1 MVRVEPFIFQMVTA
15 FKERLQLADKL
26 NEVIDVL
33 NDIEIDPEQI
43 REIVETMLGDYYTK
57 EEVDEIIASLPVS
70 DAYTKSEV
78 DTLLQSKAD
87 ANNVYTKTEVDLT
100 IDAIEGRLQT
110 AEGDIDDLETDKAN
124 VSDVY
129 TKSQVDTALSGKADS
144 NNVYTKSQVDT
155 ALSRKANTTDVY
167 TKTQVD
173 NALSGK
179 ANTSDVYN
187 KTQVDSLLTAKADA
201 SNVYTKSQ
209 VDSTVSRID
218 GDIAGKQDV
227 LTAGTGITISNNVIS
242 ATGGGGGGGV
252 SGYKM
257 VNHIRWSEYF
267 TISGVT
273 VTPLYDMILHIHY
286 SGPSGSSIVIDKDI
300 QFVKGRTYGNVDN
313 INFYA
318 TRPDGNDSTKCW
330 VVQLITIPYNIF
342 HSSHDSETAITRNVN
357 KWLQSTSGW
366 DSRSSSESFTKNID
380 GTVATTSA
388 NFIELYYM
396 E

>member
-1 MVRVEPFIFQMVTA
+1 MVRVEPFTFQMVTA

-26 NEVIDVL
+26 NEVIEVL
-33 NDIEIDPEQI
+33 NNIEIDPEVI
-43 REIVETMLGDYYTK
+43 EEIVETMLGDYYTK
-57 EEVDEIIASLPVS
+57 TEVDNIIASLPIS
-70 DAYTKSEV
+70 
-78 DTLLQSKAD
+78 
-87 ANNVYTKTEVDLT
+87 NVYTKTEVDVML
-100 IDAIEGRLQT
+100 DAIEDRLQV
-110 AEGDIDDLETDKAN
+110 AEGDIDSLETNKVSVSAFMQFLDTLSQNLADITNGKAN
-124 VSDVY
+124 KNEVY
-129 TKSQVDTALSGKADS
+129 TKTEVDTALSGKA
-144 NNVYTKSQVDT
+144 NVS
-155 ALSRKANTTDVY
+155 DVY

-187 KTQVDSLLTAKADA
+187 KTQVDNLLTAKADA

-286 SGPSGSSIVIDKDI
+286 SGPSGSQIVLDKDI

-313 INFYA
+313 VNFYA
-318 TRPDGNDSTKCW
+318 TRPDSNDSTKCW

-342 HSSHDSETAITRNVN
+342 YTTHDSETTITRTVN
-357 KWLQSTSGW
+357 KWLQSATGW
-366 DSRSSSESFTKNID
+366 ESRSSSESFTKNID

-388 NFIELYYM
+388 NFMELYYL

>member
-1 MVRVEPFIFQMVTA
+1 MVRVEPFTFQMVTA

-26 NEVIDVL
+26 NEVIDAL
-33 NDIEIDPEQI
+33 NTIEIDPEVI

-57 EEVDEIIASLPVS
+57 TEVDNIIASLPI
-70 DAYTKSEV
+70 T
-78 DTLLQSKAD
+78 
-87 ANNVYTKTEVDLT
+87 NVYTKTEVDSIVSAVENRVQT
-100 IDAIEGRLQT
+100 NEQNIATLQT
-110 AEGDIDDLETDKAN
+110 TKVNITDLSQIVDIIAETIAQIKTNKAN

-129 TKSQVDTALSGKADS
+129 TKSQVDSALSG
-144 NNVYTKSQVDT
+144 
-155 ALSRKANTTDVY
+155 KANTTDVY

-187 KTQVDSLLTAKADA
+187 KTQVNNLLTAKADA

-313 INFYA
+313 VNFYA
-318 TRPDGNDSTKCW
+318 TRPDSNDSTKCW

-342 HSSHDSETAITRNVN
+342 HSSHDSETAITRNIN
-357 KWLQSTSGW
+357 KWLQSITGW
-366 DSRSSSESFTKNID
+366 ESRSSSESFTKNID

>member
-33 NDIEIDPEQI
+33 NNIEIDPEQI

-57 EEVDEIIASLPVS
+57 TEVDEIIASLPI
-70 DAYTKSEV
+70 T
-78 DTLLQSKAD
+78 
-87 ANNVYTKTEVDLT
+87 NVYTKTEVDSIVGAVENRVQT
-100 IDAIEGRLQT
+100 NEQNIVTLQT
-110 AEGDIDDLETDKAN
+110 TKVSITDLTQILDIISETIVQIRTNKAN

-129 TKSQVDTALSGKADS
+129 TKTQMDS
-144 NNVYTKSQVDT
+144 
-155 ALSRKANTTDVY
+155 
-167 TKTQVD
+167 
-173 NALSGK
+173 ALSGK

-242 ATGGGGGGGV
+242 ATGGGGGGV

-313 INFYA
+313 VNFYA
-318 TRPDGNDSTKCW
+318 TRPDSNDSTKCW
-330 VVQLITIPYNIF
+330 IVQLITIPYNIF
-342 HSSHDSETAITRNVN
+342 HSSHDSETTITRNIN

-366 DSRSSSESFTKNID
+366 ESRSSSESFTKNID

-396 E
+396 K